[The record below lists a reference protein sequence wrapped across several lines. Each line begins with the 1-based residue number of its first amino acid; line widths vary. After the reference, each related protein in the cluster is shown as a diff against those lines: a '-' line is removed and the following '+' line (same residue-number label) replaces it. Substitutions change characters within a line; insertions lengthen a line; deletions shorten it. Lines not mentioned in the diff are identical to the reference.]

1 MGFFASFLICH
12 LYFRHRF
19 TSSGIAILDLAWRMF
34 LYLSLIAW
42 AGLVAYSRFHLMY
55 HTPHQI
61 LWGLGIGV
69 LLGISLYMTA
79 ELIPFRRPKSIFA
92 KARMFLVKN
101 PVSTW
106 LQIRDGWAIWADA
119 GREEDWKRWR
129 VEWEQR
135 ILASRVTKDQ
145 GEKSQ

>member
-1 MGFFASFLICH
+1 MGFFSSFLICH

-19 TSSGIAILDLAWRMF
+19 TSSGTVILDLAWRML

-61 LWGLGIGV
+61 LWGLGIGI
-69 LLGISLYMTA
+69 LLGVSLYISA
-79 ELIPFRRPKSIFA
+79 ELVPARRPKSIFA
-92 KARMFLVKN
+92 QARTFLVGN
-101 PVSTW
+101 PISTW
-106 LQIRDGWAIWADA
+106 LQIRDGWAIWTDA

-129 VEWEQR
+129 HEWEKR
-135 ILASRVTKDQ
+135 VLSSRREKDQ
-145 GEKSQ
+145 GDKSQ